1 MLKCS
6 MTKKPDT
13 ITIIKTIATIAGVG
27 AFAYLLYRTK
37 ETVKELEDV
46 LLDFGNDDVLLSAFK
61 QRKTKD

>member
-13 ITIIKTIATIAGVG
+13 ITIVAAIAATAVAGIA
-27 AFAYLLYRTK
+27 AYLLYRTK